1 MLASDLCYMNVLFF
15 FNDTGITEIY
25 TYGHTLALH
34 DALPILSRQESAA
47 GSGGRRTGPAA
58 AVDLLVLGSG
68 AGGLTAALTAALSGL
83 SALVLEHAPVIGG
96 TSARSSGTVWIPDS
110 PYLRAA
116 GVTDDRAQAE
126 RYLASLVGNRGET
139 ALWQAF

>member
-1 MLASDLCYMNVLFF
+1 MVSMQASGV
-15 FNDTGITEIY
+15 
-25 TYGHTLALH
+25 
-34 DALPILSRQESAA
+34 
-47 GSGGRRTGPAA
+47 GSGGRRTGAPE

-110 PYLRAA
+110 HYLRAA

-139 ALWQAF
+139 ALWQAFLDSGPLMMADLSVRAGRTE

>member
-34 DALPILSRQESAA
+34 DALPILSRQASAA
-47 GSGGRRTGPAA
+47 GSGGRLTGPPA

-83 SALVLEHAPVIGG
+83 SALVLAHAPVIGG
-96 TSARSSGTVWIPDS
+96 TPARSSGTVWFPDS
-110 PYLRAA
+110 SNQCTEALTDITGPGRPNYPILA
-116 GVTDDRAQAE
+116 GNHT
-126 RYLASLVGNRGET
+126 GT
-139 ALWQAF
+139 